1 MEDKTVITN
10 LTDDNKYTYLNGVTY
25 IRLSNNFTDSINVY
39 DNSKKGMEENG
50 LVKLGVINFVK
61 KGKAII
67 NRVTGGVAFYMDG
80 FVFEPEPQT
89 VIECKTFKHI
99 ARYVYDLNQQLKEY
113 GRLKGE
119 NDGTNV

>member
-1 MEDKTVITN
+1 MNNQTKVITN
-10 LTDDNKYTYLNGVTY
+10 LTDDNKVTYQNGVTY

-39 DNSKKGMEENG
+39 DNSKKGMQENG

-67 NRVTGGVAFYMDG
+67 NKVTGSVGWYVDG
-80 FVFEPEPQT
+80 FIFEPEPQT

-99 ARYVYDLNQQLKEY
+99 ARYVYDLNQQLKGY
-113 GRLKGE
+113 GRMKQGG
-119 NDGTNV
+119 NDIE

>member
-10 LTDDNKYTYLNGVTY
+10 LTDENKYTYLNGVTY

-39 DNSKKGMEENG
+39 DGNNPEIKY
-50 LVKLGVINFVK
+50 GVINFVK

-67 NRVTGGVAFYMDG
+67 NRVTGSVGWYVDG

-89 VIECKTFKHI
+89 VIDGGMTFTYADEIK
-99 ARYVYDLNQQLKEY
+99 L
-113 GRLKGE
+113 GE
-119 NDGTNV
+119 GK

>member
-1 MEDKTVITN
+1 MITK
-10 LTDDNKYTYLNGVTY
+10 LTDENKNTIKNGVIY
-25 IRLSNNFTDSINVY
+25 MRLSNNFTDSINVY

-61 KGKAII
+61 KGKPII
-67 NRVTGGVAFYMDG
+67 NKVIGGVAFYMDG

-99 ARYVYDLNQQLKEY
+99 ARYVYDLNQQLKGY
-113 GRLKGE
+113 GRMGVMGNE
-119 NDGTNV
+119 TVSR

>member
-10 LTDDNKYTYLNGVTY
+10 LTDENKYTYLNGITY

-39 DNSKKGMEENG
+39 DGNNPEIKY
-50 LVKLGVINFVK
+50 GVINFVK

-67 NRVTGGVAFYMDG
+67 NRVTGGVGWYVDG

-99 ARYVYDLNQQLKEY
+99 ARYVYDLNQQLKGY
-113 GRLKGE
+113 GRMKQGG
-119 NDGTNV
+119 NDIE

>member
-1 MEDKTVITN
+1 MITK
-10 LTDDNKYTYLNGVTY
+10 LTDENKTTLKNGVIY
-25 IRLSNNFTDSINVY
+25 MRLSNNFTDSINVY

-67 NRVTGGVAFYMDG
+67 NRVTGSVGWYVDG

-89 VIECKTFKHI
+89 VIECNTFKHI
-99 ARYVYDLNQQLKEY
+99 ARYVYDLNQQLKGY
-113 GRLKGE
+113 GRMKQGG
-119 NDGTNV
+119 NDIE